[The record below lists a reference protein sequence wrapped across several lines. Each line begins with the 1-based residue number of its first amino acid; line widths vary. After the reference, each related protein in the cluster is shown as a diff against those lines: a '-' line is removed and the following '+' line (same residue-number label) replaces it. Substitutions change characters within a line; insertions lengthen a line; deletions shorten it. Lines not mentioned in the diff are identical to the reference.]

1 MIETILPG
9 LSAIQNVHPMLVHFP
24 IAFFLGAVAMEGLA
38 VFRHERFHVVA
49 TWMLYLGT
57 LSALVT
63 APTGFVAMNSIAAAE
78 SGGPDHE
85 FIHVHRNWMV
95 AVTLLGTS
103 LSAYLVWI
111 TRRGTWASHRWALFS
126 GLVLLGALVILG
138 ADRGA
143 RLVFA
148 FGVGVNS
155 EVIREPVPAQEYR
168 GDGH

>member
-1 MIETILPG
+1 MIDTMLPG
-9 LSAIQNVHPMLVHFP
+9 LSAMANIHPMLVHFP
-24 IAFFLGAVAMEGLA
+24 IAFFLGALALEGLA
-38 VFRHERFHVVA
+38 VFRHERFHVAA
-49 TWMLYLGT
+49 TWMLFLGT

-63 APTGFVAMNSIAAAE
+63 VPTGFAAMNSVAAAE
-78 SGGPDHE
+78 SVGPGHDY
-85 FIHVHRNWMV
+85 IHVHRNWMV
-95 AVTLLGTS
+95 AVTVLGAC
-103 LSAYLVWI
+103 LSAYVFRI
-111 TRRGTWASHRWALFS
+111 TRRGTWVSHRWALFS

-143 RLVFA
+143 RLVFE